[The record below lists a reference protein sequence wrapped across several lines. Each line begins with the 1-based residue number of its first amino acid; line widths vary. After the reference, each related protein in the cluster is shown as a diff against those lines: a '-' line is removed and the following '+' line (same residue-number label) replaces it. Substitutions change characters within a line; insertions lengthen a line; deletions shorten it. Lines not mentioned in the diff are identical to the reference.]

1 MQLESMKKQIVF
13 IVLIIMMNACAP
25 QAQYFSRNER
35 REGKKKIKYYN
46 DVFFGRQK
54 QGVKN

>member
-1 MQLESMKKQIVF
+1 MKKLTVF
-13 IVLIIMMNACAP
+13 IVLITIINACASQP
-25 QAQYFSRNER
+25 QYMSKSER

-54 QGVKN
+54 QGMKN